1 MKWILLALQLL
12 PGILSTVKAV
22 ETSIGAGNGKAK
34 KQIVMDAILAGATA
48 AQTIPE
54 EHAQAV
60 STLEHAQAV
69 STLVDTTVKVLNNS
83 GIFQTTAKV

>member
-1 MKWILLALQLL
+1 MKWILLALQLI

-22 ETSIGAGNGKAK
+22 ETSIGAGYGKAK

-54 EHAQAV
+54 EHV
-60 STLEHAQAV
+60 QAV

-83 GIFQTTAKV
+83 GIFQTTVK